1 MVVVMSNTNVEIS
14 DSRNEERI
22 DDGEWIRHG
31 RPGQVFVDLLGNRLE
46 EVVVGD
52 NGWAKFLV
60 STSSVSIWVPRD

>member
-1 MVVVMSNTNVEIS
+1 MSNTNVEVC
-14 DSRNEERI
+14 DSWRQDPV
-22 DDGEWIRHG
+22 DDGEWIQHG

-60 STSSVSIWVPRD
+60 STSSVSVWVPRD